1 MKALNYKIVFQKMNM
16 ANLITVVELDE
27 VIAERRE
34 DIMHLLYIG
43 KRFLIKLLFRF
54 LQVRC

>member
-1 MKALNYKIVFQKMNM
+1 M

-27 VIAERRE
+27 VIAERKE

-54 LQVRC
+54 LQVRLNEAFVT

>member
-1 MKALNYKIVFQKMNM
+1 MNI

-27 VIAERRE
+27 VIAERRD

-43 KRFLIKLLFRF
+43 KGFLIKFLFMS
-54 LQVRC
+54 LQVRY